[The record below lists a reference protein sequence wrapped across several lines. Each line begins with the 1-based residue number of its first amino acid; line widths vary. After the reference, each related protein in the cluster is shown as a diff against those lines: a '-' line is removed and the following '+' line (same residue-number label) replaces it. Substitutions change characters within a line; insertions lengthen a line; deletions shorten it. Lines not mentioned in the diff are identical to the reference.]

1 MNVEELDERGHRVRS
16 LCFMPEGRLPLGDL
30 LLAQKMAL
38 ELFEVD
44 ALRVANQA
52 PLWDPIAEEGLPF
65 VRRYRWR

>member
-1 MNVEELDERGHRVRS
+1 MWRSLTKRGHRVRS

-44 ALRVANQA
+44 ALRVAKPSA
-52 PLWDPIAEEGLPF
+52 AVGSDC
-65 VRRYRWR
+65 